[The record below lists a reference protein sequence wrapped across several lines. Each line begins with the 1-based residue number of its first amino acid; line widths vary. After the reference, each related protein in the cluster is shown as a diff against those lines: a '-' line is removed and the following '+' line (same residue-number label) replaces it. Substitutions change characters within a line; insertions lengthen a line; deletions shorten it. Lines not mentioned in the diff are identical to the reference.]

1 MRQALLGQQPW
12 DTWLLPPG
20 TKSCEPAAGRALCLH
35 TEKEKL
41 FPLLGPAQV
50 SASCA
55 AHPGACR
62 GEGWARG
69 PAHCRSPHR
78 VLSAPIC
85 SFLLA
90 TGSTVTLCSQS
101 WAAVPPSLLQEVGGG
116 RRAPGVMAQPKIPTA
131 PGSPSSSSLAGGAA
145 ACGALPGARV
155 EAATGGSEGDSGCR
169 LRDTYLEPFVRSAAR
184 RSAQPR
190 VCISVRICSQAAPGE
205 RGRAGLRFL
214 AHKPAA
220 AALLSHTAARGERH
234 GEAGVAPGWDHGAAA
249 PAPPAA
255 PRLASPPG
263 QGSCR
268 PLAPCA
274 KIKKGKNAPLRA
286 SGFV

>member
-20 TKSCEPAAGRALCLH
+20 TKSCEPAPGRALCLH

-50 SASCA
+50 SASRA
-55 AHPGACR
+55 AHAGACR

-78 VLSAPIC
+78 VLSAPTC

-90 TGSTVTLCSQS
+90 TGSTVTLCSQN
-101 WAAVPPSLLQEVGGG
+101 WAAVPPSLLQGVGGG
-116 RRAPGVMAQPKIPTA
+116 RRAPGLMAQPKIPTA
-131 PGSPSSSSLAGGAA
+131 PSSPSSSSLAGGAA

-190 VCISVRICSQAAPGE
+190 VCISVRMFTGSAWGTRPRWAPLPRAQT
-205 RGRAGLRFL
+205 RGRSAAL
-214 AHKPAA
+214 AH
-220 AALLSHTAARGERH
+220 GC
-234 GEAGVAPGWDHGAAA
+234 AG
-249 PAPPAA
+249 
-255 PRLASPPG
+255 
-263 QGSCR
+263 
-268 PLAPCA
+268 
-274 KIKKGKNAPLRA
+274 
-286 SGFV
+286 